1 MTELKV
7 LNEQDICGKNF
18 KIYGTV
24 DEPLFLAKDIA
35 ELIEHSD
42 VSTMLKMVDENEKL
56 TQTLFVSGQNR
67 KVWMVTED
75 GMYEILMK
83 SDKPIAKEL
92 KSQIK
97 VILKTIRKTGGFVA
111 NEDLFINTYLP
122 FADDLTKQMF
132 GGILATVRN
141 QNETIAKQRDE
152 NIKLINKTETQH
164 KLIDTMTESYDG
176 TYIRMVSHDY
186 INKACKQTNQSQ
198 SELYNKVYKLVG
210 RSLKIDLDVQLKN
223 FSNKERQIVKSNM
236 EYNRENNLKGM
247 DRKTPCFIKDSK
259 AEISKL
265 EFICNVLGRGI
276 VVLES
281 IAKVCEVGISEVVSK
296 YNIIKE
302 TAKIKGDDYNV

>member
-152 NIKLINKTETQH
+152 NIKLINRTETQH